1 MARVDIPNFLCIL
14 RIAML
19 LPIIGIWMHVP
30 NPWPYL
36 CACFAFAAF
45 TDWLDGF
52 LARKWRVQTP
62 LGAMLDQ
69 IADKLLVGTL
79 LILFV
84 SEQRVSV
91 ILAVILIMREIWVS
105 GVREYL
111 GTQQIAV
118 PVVLSGKVKTAMQL
132 IGLSCILFSTL
143 LTQRM
148 WHDTFY
154 ISGIASLW
162 IAAGF
167 GMWSAR
173 SYTKALFR

>member
-1 MARVDIPNFLCIL
+1 MSRGSVPNFLCIL
-14 RIAML
+14 RIAMII
-19 LPIIGIWMHVP
+19 PILGIWMHVP

-69 IADKLLVGTL
+69 IADKLLVAAL

-84 SEQRVSV
+84 SEHRVSV
-91 ILAVILIMREIWVS
+91 MLAVILIIREIWVS
-105 GVREYL
+105 GIREYL
-111 GTQQIAV
+111 GTQHIAV

-132 IGLSCILFSTL
+132 IGLSCILVSTL
-143 LTQRM
+143 LTERM
-148 WHDTFY
+148 WHDTMY
-154 ISGIASLW
+154 ISGTASLW
-162 IAAGF
+162 IAACF
-167 GMWSAR
+167 GIWSAR
-173 SYTKALFR
+173 SYTKSLLK